1 MRLSSFCPAVLANL
15 KLDYCF
21 SDILKTVKNLDV
33 HERHLIMIVCSLL
46 QINPSTSAARRKVIL
61 EGRKGENM
69 YASKREST
77 KF

>member
-33 HERHLIMIVCSLL
+33 HALL
-46 QINPSTSAARRKVIL
+46 QARLGERSFSMEERVKTCMRANVNQQSFNHVVIL
-61 EGRKGENM
+61 HTQN
-69 YASKREST
+69 
-77 KF
+77 